1 MPNSAAPTSQRAAAP
16 HAAWLVQAC
25 APGQPQARGP
35 QAWALLPGPSSAYRE
50 QCTAFTASLHGAGAA
65 QGAARCGR
73 AAGGRCTRP
82 TSPKQA
88 RPKPSLSHSPH
99 LHGHDHAEP
108 RLRHIALLQR
118 GIILEDLQKHQQRQ
132 WRRVCMAGAAQPPGV
147 RPRCPVPARR
157 YGRLPRCT
165 PQALHLTRSSA
176 LSLRPCASA
185 AVAGVS
191 PPAARCRGRRPCPGR

>member
-82 TSPKQA
+82 KSPKQA

-157 YGRLPRCT
+157 CWSPTALYPTSPPPDAQLSSFPPPLCECCGCGRVTARRPLPRAPT
-165 PQALHLTRSSA
+165 LPW
-176 LSLRPCASA
+176 
-185 AVAGVS
+185 
-191 PPAARCRGRRPCPGR
+191 